1 MPPPSKKLKI
11 LLGCYTCAPNR
22 GSEPGVGWNFACRIA
37 KFHTV
42 HAIVEAGF
50 KECINKYSQEHPD
63 VVQNITFHFI
73 PNTFFPTLRK
83 IYPPSYYH
91 FYRKWQKKA
100 YEYAAELDKKE
111 NFDLVHQ
118 ITLAGY
124 REPGYLWKLGKPYVI
139 GPLGGFTQTN
149 WKLLG
154 GLSLHGILFFSAR
167 NILNSLQKRFGFAAK
182 HLSKH
187 ADVIIVS
194 DNEAAADVKKHWH
207 RAPLLMQEVGTQLIT
222 SAVPTAR
229 RDGEPLKVCWVGLLQ
244 PLKALNFVL
253 HAIARCQHPVELNVV
268 GSGEME
274 QKWKNLSQQL
284 GITDK
289 VIFHG
294 SVPHQ
299 KVNQVMQSCHVLCV
313 SSIKEGGTGTVVLE
327 AMQNGLPI
335 VCLDHCGFASVVNE
349 RIGIKIPI
357 TNRKQIS
364 KDFATALDTLYEN
377 EELRFQM
384 SRQILEEQKL
394 YSWDTKIKQL
404 CLIYDRLLNDKKS
417 LSS

>member
-1 MPPPSKKLKI
+1 
-11 LLGCYTCAPNR
+11 
-22 GSEPGVGWNFACRIA
+22 
-37 KFHTV
+37 
-42 HAIVEAGF
+42 
-50 KECINKYSQEHPD
+50 
-63 VVQNITFHFI
+63 
-73 PNTFFPTLRK
+73 
-83 IYPPSYYH
+83 
-91 FYRKWQKKA
+91 
-100 YEYAAELDKKE
+100 
-111 NFDLVHQ
+111 
-118 ITLAGY
+118 
-124 REPGYLWKLGKPYVI
+124 
-139 GPLGGFTQTN
+139 
-149 WKLLG
+149 
-154 GLSLHGILFFSAR
+154 
-167 NILNSLQKRFGFAAK
+167 
-182 HLSKH
+182 
-187 ADVIIVS
+187 
-194 DNEAAADVKKHWH
+194 
-207 RAPLLMQEVGTQLIT
+207 MQEVGTQLIT